1 MKQYS
6 PIILFF
12 ILIFNSCKERNVI
25 FEGKSSVTKE
35 INVLIEMS
43 IEHLQELDRIKSI
56 NKAYALANR
65 ANEDSLIY
73 KTLYSKIEIDRT
85 LSQDSLDFYF
95 KRLKKVSTT
104 VPQLGGY
111 FYLRGFN
118 FQEKNSDSS
127 YVNYTKSQSEYLK
140 EGDSVRAGY
149 SLMMMSRIHRISS
162 DYIGAEST
170 LTEAFSYLKP
180 IGNYNKTIYNN
191 FGLIYRGLYDY
202 DKSIEYYYKV
212 LPITTEPQERNV
224 VMNNIALAYIDKKE
238 YNKSIKILDS
248 INSLPSLASDPL
260 MKAKVLSNL
269 GYSIYLS
276 KEGDGLSYLKQAEI
290 IQDSIQDSFGKLA
303 NYLKLSDVYQDKNIS
318 ISKKYALKAYDL
330 AKQLNNGD
338 DKLRA
343 LELLSKVTTSKTESD
358 KIFSEYFSLN
368 DSITTA
374 RQIKKK
380 QFAKIRYDY
389 SEQEKQALKFKAE
402 SAENKLVAERNETRI
417 QWMFAGVFAVIVSVI
432 FFVKSMRKKHILEKL
447 KASYESE
454 TRISKKVHDE
464 LANDIYN
471 AMSFTGSQDISQP
484 DKKEKLLSDLDS
496 VYKRTR
502 DISKENASI
511 ETGERFPLQL
521 KEMLSEYQND
531 SVNVASR
538 GINAIPWTKMEG
550 VKKVAV
556 YRILQ
561 ELMVN
566 MAKHSEATI
575 VIVAFKTKGRTIE
588 IDYFDNGI
596 GMPAEKLIFRNGL
609 ANAENRMDAIGG
621 RFTFETVPQKGLNIK
636 IIFPV

>member
-1 MKQYS
+1 
-6 PIILFF
+6 
-12 ILIFNSCKERNVI
+12 
-25 FEGKSSVTKE
+25 
-35 INVLIEMS
+35 MS

-358 KIFSEYFSLN
+358 KIFSEYFL
-368 DSITTA
+368 
-374 RQIKKK
+374 
-380 QFAKIRYDY
+380 
-389 SEQEKQALKFKAE
+389 
-402 SAENKLVAERNETRI
+402 
-417 QWMFAGVFAVIVSVI
+417 
-432 FFVKSMRKKHILEKL
+432 
-447 KASYESE
+447 
-454 TRISKKVHDE
+454 
-464 LANDIYN
+464 
-471 AMSFTGSQDISQP
+471 
-484 DKKEKLLSDLDS
+484 
-496 VYKRTR
+496 
-502 DISKENASI
+502 
-511 ETGERFPLQL
+511 
-521 KEMLSEYQND
+521 
-531 SVNVASR
+531 
-538 GINAIPWTKMEG
+538 
-550 VKKVAV
+550 
-556 YRILQ
+556 
-561 ELMVN
+561 
-566 MAKHSEATI
+566 
-575 VIVAFKTKGRTIE
+575 
-588 IDYFDNGI
+588 
-596 GMPAEKLIFRNGL
+596 
-609 ANAENRMDAIGG
+609 
-621 RFTFETVPQKGLNIK
+621 
-636 IIFPV
+636 

>member
-1 MKQYS
+1 M
-6 PIILFF
+6 
-12 ILIFNSCKERNVI
+12 
-25 FEGKSSVTKE
+25 
-35 INVLIEMS
+35 
-43 IEHLQELDRIKSI
+43 
-56 NKAYALANR
+56 
-65 ANEDSLIY
+65 
-73 KTLYSKIEIDRT
+73 
-85 LSQDSLDFYF
+85 
-95 KRLKKVSTT
+95 
-104 VPQLGGY
+104 
-111 FYLRGFN
+111 
-118 FQEKNSDSS
+118 
-127 YVNYTKSQSEYLK
+127 
-140 EGDSVRAGY
+140 
-149 SLMMMSRIHRISS
+149 
-162 DYIGAEST
+162 
-170 LTEAFSYLKP
+170 
-180 IGNYNKTIYNN
+180 
-191 FGLIYRGLYDY
+191 
-202 DKSIEYYYKV
+202 
-212 LPITTEPQERNV
+212 
-224 VMNNIALAYIDKKE
+224 
-238 YNKSIKILDS
+238 
-248 INSLPSLASDPL
+248 
-260 MKAKVLSNL
+260 
-269 GYSIYLS
+269 
-276 KEGDGLSYLKQAEI
+276 
-290 IQDSIQDSFGKLA
+290 
-303 NYLKLSDVYQDKNIS
+303 
-318 ISKKYALKAYDL
+318 
-330 AKQLNNGD
+330 
-338 DKLRA
+338 
-343 LELLSKVTTSKTESD
+343 
-358 KIFSEYFSLN
+358 
-368 DSITTA
+368 
-374 RQIKKK
+374 
-380 QFAKIRYDY
+380 
-389 SEQEKQALKFKAE
+389 KFKAE